1 MVRSVVLPLMCVDVR
16 LWACVFTLR
25 VAFPRCPLDAA
36 HLAGDPPDLLRAAPP
51 AAHPGPPQRLQLH
64 PRGRVHGG
72 AAHARP
78 AAHVPDPASL
88 QGPLV
93 CVYTKSLLAEH
104 QASRDRG
111 EQTSLTSA
119 YFQMHSEPHYHTFA

>member
-1 MVRSVVLPLMCVDVR
+1 MFSQRVVALPLTLSPRGDGNMVCSVVLPLMCVFVGGR
-16 LWACVFTLR
+16 VWTCVYSLSR
-25 VAFPRCPLDAA
+25 VAFPRRPLDAA

-51 AAHPGPPQRLQLH
+51 AAHPGPPQGLQLH

-88 QGPLV
+88 QGSLV
-93 CVYTKSLLAEH
+93 CL
-104 QASRDRG
+104 
-111 EQTSLTSA
+111 
-119 YFQMHSEPHYHTFA
+119 